1 MNRSGKSRVVA
12 ATRLSTNGSS
22 VRGNKLNKREGV
34 GRLGCAVEG
43 RPGRAAGSENGGLGA
58 RRGGHVIG
66 VYVGD
71 VGRRR
76 AQARAKAR
84 RRVRRQPLLQ
94 VLQRRLEGA
103 HHAQLQPNQAA
114 PPPSR
119 RLPVPRPPAALA
131 RTIATDIQRVWCGC
145 SCYVVASHDYGCI
158 QSFATLWDL
167 GLCVANMQLVE
178 RPVRGGYAAKRP
190 VLRVGAMLARL
201 NKNKYLKRCQRKR

>member
-1 MNRSGKSRVVA
+1 MNRSGKSRAVA
-12 ATRLSTNGSS
+12 ATRLSTIGSS
-22 VRGNKLNKREGV
+22 VRRFEGASGPRKQTEQKKGV
-34 GRLGCAVEG
+34 GRSGCAVVG
-43 RPGRAAGSENGGLGA
+43 RPGRAAGSEYGGLGA
-58 RRGGHVIG
+58 RRGGHIVG

-119 RLPVPRPPAALA
+119 PARARRPHSHALSPPIFRDKSVVWMFLLA
-131 RTIATDIQRVWCGC
+131 R
-145 SCYVVASHDYGCI
+145 HDYGCI
-158 QSFATLWDL
+158 QRFATLWDL
-167 GLCVANMQLVE
+167 GLCVSNMQLSRDPCEVATPPRDRCCGWE
-178 RPVRGGYAAKRP
+178 PCSRGLTKITI
-190 VLRVGAMLARL
+190 
-201 NKNKYLKRCQRKR
+201 

>member
-1 MNRSGKSRVVA
+1 MNQSGKSRVVA

-34 GRLGCAVEG
+34 GRSGCAVEG
-43 RPGRAAGSENGGLGA
+43 RPGRAAGSENGGLAA

-66 VYVGD
+66 VNVGD

-119 RLPVPRPPAALA
+119 RFPVPRPPAALA
-131 RTIATDIQRVWCGC
+131 RTTPPIYKECG
-145 SCYVVASHDYGCI
+145 VDVLV
-158 QSFATLWDL
+158 TLWPAATMAVFRVSL
-167 GLCVANMQLVE
+167 
-178 RPVRGGYAAKRP
+178 RRGT
-190 VLRVGAMLARL
+190 
-201 NKNKYLKRCQRKR
+201 